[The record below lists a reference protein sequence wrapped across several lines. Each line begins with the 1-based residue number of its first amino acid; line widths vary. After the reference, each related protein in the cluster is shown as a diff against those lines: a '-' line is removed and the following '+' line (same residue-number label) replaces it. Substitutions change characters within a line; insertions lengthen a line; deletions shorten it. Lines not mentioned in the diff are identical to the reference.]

1 MKIKMIC
8 CALSILLLVT
18 ALTPAARAEEIDVR
32 LLAYAIEN
40 AARGESYTVM
50 VSVGAVLIN
59 RLTSESYP
67 SSLAAVIT
75 DAGIDISE
83 NEPSSRALRAAADA
97 VGGFDPTGG
106 ALHYQNS
113 EYDCKIALAAD
124 SWFFY

>member
-1 MKIKMIC
+1 MC
-8 CALSILLLVT
+8 GRSI
-18 ALTPAARAEEIDVR
+18 AESSVNSVLR
-32 LLAYAIEN
+32 LEK
-40 AARGESYTVM
+40 
-50 VSVGAVLIN
+50 
-59 RLTSESYP
+59 TSP
-67 SSLAAVIT
+67 AAVIT

-113 EYDCKIALAAD
+113 EYDGKIALAAD